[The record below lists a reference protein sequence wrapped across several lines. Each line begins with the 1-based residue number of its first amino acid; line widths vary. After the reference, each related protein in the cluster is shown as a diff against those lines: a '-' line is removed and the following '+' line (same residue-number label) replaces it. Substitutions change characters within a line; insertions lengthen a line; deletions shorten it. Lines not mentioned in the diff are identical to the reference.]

1 MKTVLILILVSI
13 GAFTLLSFRNREKQ
27 AVISWYGHNH
37 QGKLT
42 ASGETFNMNAYTC
55 AHKTLKFGTK
65 VRITNPSNGYSVI
78 VTVNDRGPFVK
89 TREFDLSRQAFREL
103 APLQRGT
110 IKITYK
116 ILK

>member
-1 MKTVLILILVSI
+1 MKTLLILILVSI
-13 GAFTLLSFRNREKQ
+13 GAFALLSFKSKEKQ
-27 AVISWYGHNH
+27 AVISWYGKNH

-42 ASGETFNMNAYTC
+42 ASGDTFNMNDYTC

-65 VRITNPSNGYSVI
+65 VLMTNPKNGFSVV

-89 TREFDLSRQAFREL
+89 TREFDLSRQAFSEL

-116 ILK
+116 IIK